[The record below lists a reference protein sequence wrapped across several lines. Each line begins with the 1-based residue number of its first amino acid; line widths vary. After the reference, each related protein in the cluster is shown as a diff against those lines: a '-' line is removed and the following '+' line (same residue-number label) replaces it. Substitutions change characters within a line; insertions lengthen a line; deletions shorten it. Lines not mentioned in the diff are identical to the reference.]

1 MGTDGEHKTD
11 FRARNVPG
19 TFEKQAPGPKSYR
32 DFRETGPWVFSDITT
47 DQKPF
52 NLEGACTFRRV

>member
-19 TFEKQAPGPKSYR
+19 TFEKQAPGDGRKV
-32 DFRETGPWVFSDITT
+32 GPPTT
-47 DQKPF
+47 PTQGFKCRHNNKRLLPF
-52 NLEGACTFRRV
+52 